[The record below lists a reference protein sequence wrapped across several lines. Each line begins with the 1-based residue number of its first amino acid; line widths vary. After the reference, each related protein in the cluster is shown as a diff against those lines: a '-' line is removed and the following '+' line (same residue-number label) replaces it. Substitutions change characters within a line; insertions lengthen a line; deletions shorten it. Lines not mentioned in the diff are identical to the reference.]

1 LTIFLNSPQIWGY
14 LAELDSI
21 GNFILKI
28 KKPPEP
34 SLTKLKIALDPGH
47 GGTDNGAI
55 GPTRL
60 LEKEANLAIALE
72 LAELLQNEGAKVFL
86 TRSGDEQV
94 ELYQRLDKADSVA
107 ADFYISLHNNAHS
120 DSVNPLIYHGMGV
133 YYYQPKSLKLARF
146 IHNRLLSTTKLPD
159 DGFYYAN
166 FAAPRSTNML
176 SVLIETAFIIYPEEE
191 ILLKDTNFQRQ
202 TALGIY
208 LGIKD
213 FLKEAKREE
222 KEYHSQ

>member
-1 LTIFLNSPQIWGY
+1 
-14 LAELDSI
+14 
-21 GNFILKI
+21 
-28 KKPPEP
+28 
-34 SLTKLKIALDPGH
+34 
-47 GGTDNGAI
+47 
-55 GPTRL
+55 
-60 LEKEANLAIALE
+60 
-72 LAELLQNEGAKVFL
+72 
-86 TRSGDEQV
+86 
-94 ELYQRLDKADSVA
+94 
-107 ADFYISLHNNAHS
+107 
-120 DSVNPLIYHGMGV
+120 
-133 YYYQPKSLKLARF
+133 
-146 IHNRLLSTTKLPD
+146 LSTTKLPD